1 MIDILGFIEDEI
13 ENFRH
18 HRIFSLNFYDF
29 LYVPGTMKRKMDRR
43 FWVFQDIQTLQVGR
57 FPFTIEGR

>member
-18 HRIFSLNFYDF
+18 PRIFSLNFYDF
-29 LYVPGTMKRKMDRR
+29 LYVLASMKRKMDRR
-43 FWVFQDIQTLQVGR
+43 FWGIQDI
-57 FPFTIEGR
+57 